1 MTRILAVSILL
12 ASVIA
17 AASTVSL
24 SRGLTAVPG
33 IKVGHATMKE
43 RPTGCT
49 VVLVEGGAVAGVDVR
64 GGAPGTRE
72 IALLDPVASVQKVH
86 AVVLSGGSAFGL
98 DTASGVMRYLDQ
110 RGVGFQTSAGPVPIV
125 PAAVLY
131 DLSVGGGKV
140 RPDADAGYR
149 AAKAAS
155 SDPVS
160 EGNVGAG
167 AGATVG
173 KLCGVKRAMKGGL
186 GSYAIRRDDGLVVAA
201 LVAVNAVGDV
211 IDPASGEVIAGARTD
226 DGSGLLDMRRLG
238 LSDAACG
245 NPLAG
250 ENTTIGVVATNAIL
264 TQAQATKLAQM
275 AQDGLART
283 IYPAH
288 TPWDG
293 DTIFVLAT
301 GEWQGDTSLAILG
314 ATAAEVVAR
323 SVIRAVWSAESLPG
337 LPAANDLLEAE
348 PAAP

>member
-1 MTRILAVSILL
+1 MTRILVGSFLL

-33 IKVGHATMKE
+33 IKVGHASMKE

-86 AVVLSGGSAFGL
+86 AIVLSGGSAFGL
-98 DTASGVMRYLDQ
+98 DAASGVMRFLDE
-110 RGVGFQTSAGPVPIV
+110 RGVGFRTSAGPVPIV

-131 DLSVGGGKV
+131 DLSVGEGKV

-149 AAKAAS
+149 AAKAATT
-155 SDPVS
+155 DPVS

-167 AGATVG
+167 TGATVG
-173 KLCGVKRAMKGGL
+173 KLCGAKRAMKGGL
-186 GSYAIRRDDGLVVAA
+186 GSFAIRRDGLIVAA

-211 IDPASGEVIAGARTD
+211 IDPVTGEVIAGARTD
-226 DGSGLLDMRRLG
+226 DGSGLLDMRRLAQT
-238 LSDAACG
+238 DAACG
-245 NPLAG
+245 NPLTG

-275 AQDGLART
+275 AQDGLARS
-283 IYPAH
+283 IYPSH

-293 DTIFVLAT
+293 DTIFALST
-301 GEWQGDTSLAILG
+301 GKWQGETSLAILG
-314 ATAAEVVAR
+314 ALAAEVVAR
-323 SVIRAVWSAESLPG
+323 SVTRAVWSAESLPE
-337 LPAANDLLEAE
+337 LPAANDLQEAE
-348 PAAP
+348 PASP